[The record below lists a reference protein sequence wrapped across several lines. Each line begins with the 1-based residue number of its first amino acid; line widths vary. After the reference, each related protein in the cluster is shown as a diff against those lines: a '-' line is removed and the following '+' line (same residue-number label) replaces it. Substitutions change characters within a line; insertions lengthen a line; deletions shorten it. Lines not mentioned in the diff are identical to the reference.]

1 MTVVKIIFIHLNYLK
16 LLNHKGVNINMTEE
30 FNKFLKWSYLDH
42 NCSRRIEPD
51 APKEI
56 KIEAKKADEDY
67 YKLIGR
73 HMLKIDY

>member
-1 MTVVKIIFIHLNYLK
+1 
-16 LLNHKGVNINMTEE
+16 MTEE

-56 KIEAKKADEDY
+56 KIEAKKADKY
-67 YKLIGR
+67 YFKRTGR
-73 HMLKIDY
+73 HMLKIDYYFLSIIFIEKLIIELLTTEENIESI

>member
-1 MTVVKIIFIHLNYLK
+1 
-16 LLNHKGVNINMTEE
+16 MTEE

-67 YKLIGR
+67 YKLTGR

>member
-1 MTVVKIIFIHLNYLK
+1 
-16 LLNHKGVNINMTEE
+16 MTEE

-42 NCSRRIEPD
+42 NCSRRIELD
-51 APKEI
+51 APEGI

-67 YKLIGR
+67 FKKTGR